1 MKQVAIKAAREAGAS
16 LLKKFHNISSKDVHF
31 KDKHEIV
38 TTEDYRAEKIIL
50 KHIKQNYP
58 EHSILSEEG
67 GGEKKKSDYLWV
79 VDPLDG
85 TTNYSMG
92 NPLYAVSIAL
102 FEKKEVILGVV
113 YAPYMKELYVAEEG
127 KGAYLNGK
135 RIKVS
140 TLSSVGKSML
150 TYCHGH
156 RPNDR
161 KRAIEI
167 YGRLKHDGRD
177 IRQLG
182 AASIELGFVAD
193 GRTETIVIPGA
204 HSWDVGSGVL
214 LVREAGGKVTDFKG
228 NEWDLN
234 SKDMLATNG
243 KVHDDLLKIVSK
255 YQ

>member
-1 MKQVAIKAAREAGAS
+1 MKQVAIRAAREAGVS
-16 LLKKFHNISSKDVHF
+16 LLKRFHNIKSKDVHF

-38 TTEDYRAEKIIL
+38 TSEDYRAEKIIL
-50 KHIKQNYP
+50 NHIRQNFP
-58 EHSILSEEG
+58 DHSILSEEG
-67 GGEKKKSDYLWV
+67 GGKKRKSEYLWV
-79 VDPLDG
+79 IDPLDG

-102 FEKKEVILGVV
+102 FKNDEVVLGVV
-113 YAPYMKELYVAEEG
+113 HAPYMKELYVAEKG
-127 KGAYLNGK
+127 RGAYLNGK
-135 RIKVS
+135 KLHVS
-140 TLSSVGKSML
+140 SLSSVGKSML

-156 RPNDR
+156 RAEDR
-161 KRAIEI
+161 KRAIAI

-204 HSWDVGSGVL
+204 HSWDVGAGVL

-228 NEWDLN
+228 NEWSLK
-234 SKDMLATNG
+234 SIDMLASNG
-243 KVHDDLLKIVSK
+243 RVHSNLLKIVSK
-255 YQ
+255 Y

>member
-1 MKQVAIKAAREAGAS
+1 MRQIAIRAAKEAGAS
-16 LLKKFHNISSKDVHF
+16 LLKRFHNISSKDVHF

-38 TTEDYRAEKIIL
+38 TSEDYRAEKIIL

-58 EHSILSEEG
+58 DHSILSEEG
-67 GGEKKKSDYLWV
+67 GGKKRKSEYLWV

-102 FEKKEVILGVV
+102 FKNDEVVLGVV
-113 YAPYMKELYVAEEG
+113 FAPFMKELYVAEKG
-127 KGAYLNGK
+127 KGAYLNSK
-135 RIKVS
+135 KLKVS
-140 TLSSVGKSML
+140 HLSTVGESML

-156 RPNDR
+156 RAEDR
-161 KRAIEI
+161 KRAIAI

-204 HSWDVGSGVL
+204 HSWDVGAGVL

-228 NEWDLN
+228 NEWSLK
-234 SKDMLATNG
+234 SKDMLASNG
-243 KVHDDLLKIVSK
+243 WVHSNLLKIVGK
-255 YQ
+255 Y

>member
-1 MKQVAIKAAREAGAS
+1 MKRVAVRAAKEAGAS
-16 LLKKFHNISSKDVHF
+16 LLKKIHNISSKDVHF

-38 TTEDYRAEKIIL
+38 TSEDLRAEKIII
-50 KHIKQNYP
+50 KHIKKNYP
-58 EHSILSEEG
+58 DHSILSEEG
-67 GGEKKKSDYLWV
+67 GGKKRKSEYLWV

-92 NPLYAVSIAL
+92 NPLYAVSIAV
-102 FEKKEVILGVV
+102 FKNDEVVLGVV
-113 YAPYMKELYVAEEG
+113 YAPFMKELYVAEKG

-135 RIKVS
+135 RLKVS
-140 TLSSVGKSML
+140 RLSTVGESML

-156 RPNDR
+156 RTEDR
-161 KRAIEI
+161 KRAIAI

-204 HSWDVGSGVL
+204 HSWDVGAGVL

-228 NEWDLN
+228 NEWSLH
-234 SKDMLATNG
+234 SKDMLASNG
-243 KVHDDLLKIVSK
+243 RVHNNLLKIVSK
-255 YQ
+255 Y

>member
-1 MKQVAIKAAREAGAS
+1 MKKVAIRAAKEAGAS
-16 LLKKFHNISSKDVHF
+16 LLKRFHNISSKDVYF

-67 GGEKKKSDYLWV
+67 GGKKRKSDYLWV
-79 VDPLDG
+79 IDPLDG

-102 FEKKEVILGVV
+102 FKNSEVILGVV
-113 YAPYMKELYVAEEG
+113 YAPYMKELYVAEKG
-127 KGAYLNGK
+127 KGAYLNGNK
-135 RIKVS
+135 LKVS
-140 TLSSVGKSML
+140 NLSSVGKSML

-167 YGRLKHDGRD
+167 YGRLKQDGRD
-177 IRQLG
+177 VRQLG
-182 AASIELGFVAD
+182 AASLELGFVAD

-228 NEWDLN
+228 NEWKLS
-234 SKDMLATNG
+234 SKDMLASNG
-243 KVHDDLLKIVSK
+243 KVHKALLKVVSK
-255 YQ
+255 Y